1 MQITETKETPPA
13 PRRRVMWIGLGAVT
27 VLAIAFGL
35 WFGTQQGSRPK
46 PRQPAPTSSMADMPS
61 APNDNSTDSTAA
73 NADLQVELGPDDLKK
88 AQVQTVHVDVRKT
101 ASTLRVPGIVNPDEY
116 REVHVTSLVGGVIKQ
131 VPVVLGDH
139 VKRGQPLAVVFSGE
153 LAEAETQ

>member
-1 MQITETKETPPA
+1 MKGETMQITETKETPPA

-73 NADLQVELGPDDLKK
+73 NADWHVELRPADLKK
-88 AQVQTVHVDVRKT
+88 AQGQTVIVDVRKT
-101 ASTLRVPGIVNPDEY
+101 ATTLRVPGIVNP
-116 REVHVTSLVGGVIKQ
+116 
-131 VPVVLGDH
+131 
-139 VKRGQPLAVVFSGE
+139 
-153 LAEAETQ
+153 